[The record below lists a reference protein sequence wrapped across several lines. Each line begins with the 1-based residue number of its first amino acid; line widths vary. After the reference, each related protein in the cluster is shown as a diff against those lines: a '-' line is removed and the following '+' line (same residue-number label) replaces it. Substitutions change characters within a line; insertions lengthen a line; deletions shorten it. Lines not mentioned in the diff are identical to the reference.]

1 MDPIT
6 SALIHA
12 SRTGDLPLLQEI
24 IDQKPD
30 LEVRD
35 DKGYTP
41 LIIASYNH
49 QLAAAQLLLQ
59 SGADVNGKDAGGN
72 TALMGVCFK
81 GYGDIAVLLLTHPNI
96 NLDALNGN
104 GGTAL
109 MFAIMFGRN
118 ELTQLLLKYGADVTI
133 TDNRGMDALEIA
145 LQQGNEQGVLLLKQH
160 LSINQ

>member
-24 IDQKPD
+24 IDQKTD

-59 SGADVNGKDAGGN
+59 SGADVNGADTSGN

-81 GYGDIAVLLLTHPNI
+81 VIQI
-96 NLDALNGN
+96 
-104 GGTAL
+104 
-109 MFAIMFGRN
+109 
-118 ELTQLLLKYGADVTI
+118 
-133 TDNRGMDALEIA
+133 
-145 LQQGNEQGVLLLKQH
+145 
-160 LSINQ
+160 

>member
-12 SRTGDLPLLQEI
+12 SRTGNLPLLQEI
-24 IDQKPD
+24 IDQNNN
-30 LEVRD
+30 LEVQD

-49 QLAAAQLLLQ
+49 QLAAARLLLQ

-81 GYGDIAVLLLTHPNI
+81 GYTDIAELLITHPHV
-96 NLDALNGN
+96 NLNALNGN

-109 MFAIMFGRN
+109 MFAVMFGRN
-118 ELTQLLLKYGADVTI
+118 ELTQLLLNHGAEVNI
-133 TDNRGMDALEIA
+133 TDNRGMDALGIA
-145 LQQGNEQGVLLLKQH
+145 VQQGNEQGLLLLKQH